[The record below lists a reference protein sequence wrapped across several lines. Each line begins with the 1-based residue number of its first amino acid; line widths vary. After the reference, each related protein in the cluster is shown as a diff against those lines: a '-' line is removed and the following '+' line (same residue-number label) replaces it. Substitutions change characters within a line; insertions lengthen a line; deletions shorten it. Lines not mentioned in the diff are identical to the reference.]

1 MLEIQAKI
9 TLEMVVMVKT
19 LLRERVQEFQQVFQ
33 QIRNR
38 FGTWYMDI
46 ENKLAKS
53 PINANWVSDDSRLTN

>member
-38 FGTWYMDI
+38 FGTCYMDI